1 MSDLSS
7 AFALMVAGHAVA
19 DYPGQGDFL
28 SKAKNRFSPI
38 PGVPWYQA
46 LGAHACIHGGAVLLA
61 TGSLTL
67 GIAETIAH
75 AIIDDAKS
83 AGRLTNNLDQALH
96 IGCKLLWVLM
106 IAGGMV

>member
-1 MSDLSS
+1 MTDPIT

-19 DYPGQGDFL
+19 DYSQTDFL
-28 SKAKNRFSPI
+28 IKAKNRFSPI

-46 LGAHACIHGGAVLLA
+46 LFGHACFHGLSVFLV

-67 GIAETIAH
+67 GLAETIAH
-75 AIIDDAKS
+75 AIIDDTKC
-83 AGRLTNNLDQALH
+83 AGRLTYNQDQALH